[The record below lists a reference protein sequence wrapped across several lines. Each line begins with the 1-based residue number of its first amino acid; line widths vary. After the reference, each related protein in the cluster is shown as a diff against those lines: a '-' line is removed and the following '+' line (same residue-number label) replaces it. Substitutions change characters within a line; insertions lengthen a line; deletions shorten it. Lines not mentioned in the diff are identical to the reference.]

1 MSILYTNRLILRPF
15 KETDAEAIYKNW
27 TFDNRVAKYCRWYP
41 HSNIEMT
48 QQLLNMWLEEAKN
61 GFEYR
66 WAILLNGTDDPIGA
80 IDVVGLSEDNKKAT
94 IGYALSYNHW
104 NKGYATEALKEVIK
118 YLFDNGFNVIEA
130 EHHIDNI
137 ASGKVM
143 EKCGMKY
150 TRDSKAQRKF
160 GSDEY
165 CIVKQYQIKKYA
177 EA

>member
-48 QQLLNMWLEEAKN
+48 QQLLNMWLEEAKS

-80 IDVVGLSEDNKKAT
+80 IDVVRLSGDNKTAT
-94 IGYALSYNHW
+94 IGYALAYNHW

-118 YLFDNGFNVIEA
+118 YLFDNGLNVIEA

-150 TRDSKAQRKF
+150 IGESKAQRKF

-165 CIVKQYQIKKYA
+165 CIVKQYQIKNM
-177 EA
+177 

>member
-1 MSILYTNRLILRPF
+1 MEVTVSAKTV
-15 KETDAEAIYKNW
+15 EEA
-27 TFDNRVAKYCRWYP
+27 V
-41 HSNIEMT
+41 EMGAR
-48 QQLLNMWLEEAKN
+48 QLGKTKSEVTYEIVEEAKK

-66 WAILLNGTDDPIGA
+66 WAILLNGNDEPIGA
-80 IDVVGLSEDNKKAT
+80 IDVVGVSEDNKTAT
-94 IGYALSYNHW
+94 IGYVLSYNYW

-137 ASGKVM
+137 ASGKVV

-150 TRDSKAQRKF
+150 IGDSKAQKKF

-165 CIVKQYQIKKYA
+165 CIVKQYQINNM
-177 EA
+177 

>member
-1 MSILYTNRLILRPF
+1 MSILYTDRLVLRPF
-15 KETDAEAIYKNW
+15 KENDAEAMYKNW

-48 QQLLNMWLEEAKN
+48 QQLLNMYLEAAKK
-61 GFEYR
+61 GYEYR
-66 WAILLNGTDDPIGA
+66 WAILLNGNDEPIGA
-80 IDVVGLSEDNKKAT
+80 IDVVGVSEENKTAT
-94 IGYALSYNHW
+94 IGYVLSYNYW

-150 TRDSKAQRKF
+150 IGDSKAQKKF

-165 CIVKQYQIKKYA
+165 CIVKQYQINNL
-177 EA
+177 